1 MKWTAHVITSLRIT
15 TRGACLIPEN
25 SDSILKSTSS
35 VYRIGSE
42 AGAKGTNSNVAIQ
55 NWGRCPLPYR
65 PFSYLDVEYW
75 VRYFKF
81 FLMF

>member
-1 MKWTAHVITSLRIT
+1 MKWTAHVITLLRIT
-15 TRGACLIPEN
+15 TCGACLIPEN

-35 VYRIGSE
+35 VYGIGSE

-55 NWGRCPLPYR
+55 NSGRCPLPYR

-81 FLMF
+81 F